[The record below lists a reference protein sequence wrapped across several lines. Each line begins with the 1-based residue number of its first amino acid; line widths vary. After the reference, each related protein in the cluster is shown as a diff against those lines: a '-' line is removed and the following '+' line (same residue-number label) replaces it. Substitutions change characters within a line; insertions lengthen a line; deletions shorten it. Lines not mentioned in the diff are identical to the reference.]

1 MAYAMRM
8 VIGILQA
15 TWSIPE
21 ANSLKDKRQIIK
33 SMKDRIVARMNVSVA
48 ETGKQDIW
56 KGCEFTFVTVGA
68 EKKIVEK
75 RLAKLSDYVRSNP
88 RLVLMDFSTRY
99 L

>member
-1 MAYAMRM
+1 MI
-8 VIGILQA
+8 IGILQA

-21 ANSLKDKRQIIK
+21 ANSLKEKRQIIK

-75 RLAKLSDYVRSNP
+75 RIAKLSDYVRSNP
-88 RLVLMDFSTRY
+88 RLVLMDISTRY

>member
-1 MAYAMRM
+1 MI
-8 VIGILQA
+8 IGILQA

-56 KGCEFTFVTVGA
+56 KSCEFTFVTVGA

-75 RLAKLSDYVRSNP
+75 RIAKLSDYVRSNP
-88 RLVLMDFSTRY
+88 RLVLMDISTRY

>member
-1 MAYAMRM
+1 MI
-8 VIGILQA
+8 IGILQA

-75 RLAKLSDYVRSNP
+75 RIAKLSDYVRSNP
-88 RLVLMDFSTRY
+88 RLVLMDISTRY

>member
-1 MAYAMRM
+1 MAYFQSMI
-8 VIGILQA
+8 IGILQA

-48 ETGKQDIW
+48 ETGKQDVW
-56 KGCEFTFVTVGA
+56 KGCEFTFVTVAA

-75 RLAKLSDYVRSNP
+75 RMAKLSEYVRSNP
-88 RLVLMDFSTRY
+88 RLVLLDFSTRY

>member
-1 MAYAMRM
+1 MGMP
-8 VIGILQA
+8 VGGTCGA

-21 ANSLKDKRQIIK
+21 ANSLKEKRQIIK

-75 RLAKLSDYVRSNP
+75 RIAKLSDYVRSNP
-88 RLVLMDFSTRY
+88 RLVLMDISTRY